1 MNMFVY
7 IQMRWCQYSTIWLKP
22 TRPRVFETG
31 SPLISGSGLPPP
43 APYLKVWIRHYSFII
58 KCCILWVMN
67 FAPWWRLLYPAERW
81 GNFTINLLWIFLLIC
96 CLFKIYKNL
105 NGLSRQ
111 QVDQY
116 VRLFNLKEFNTSN
129 EHFWHEKVKTTNK
142 EVSKKLVGSYRQCLR
157 TCLSS
162 DDRVNHWLAFF
173 SFMNYHQWTQGQ
185 STRKHSTVQ
194 KR

>member
-1 MNMFVY
+1 M
-7 IQMRWCQYSTIWLKP
+7 
-22 TRPRVFETG
+22 
-31 SPLISGSGLPPP
+31 PP

-105 NGLSRQ
+105 NGLLRQ

-142 EVSKKLVGSYRQCLR
+142 EIIQAVLKNMSQFRWSCQSLVDLFLLHELPSVNSKAKYKETFYCSKKVGEVPWWWKL
-157 TCLSS
+157 TLHLLSIPLFLAC
-162 DDRVNHWLAFF
+162 NH
-173 SFMNYHQWTQGQ
+173 
-185 STRKHSTVQ
+185 
-194 KR
+194 